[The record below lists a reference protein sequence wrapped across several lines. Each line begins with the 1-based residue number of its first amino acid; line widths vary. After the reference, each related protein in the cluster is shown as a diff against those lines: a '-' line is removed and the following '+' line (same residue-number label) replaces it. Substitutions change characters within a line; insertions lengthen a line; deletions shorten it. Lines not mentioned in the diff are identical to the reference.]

1 MDLFDKIDQFEK
13 LANEL
18 LDQAEVDDTQAIE
31 TIQEN
36 TTQNLERRNS
46 VKTRLNKLAAL
57 LKR

>member
-46 VKTRLNKLAAL
+46 VKTRLNKLTAL